1 MKFALWD
8 QVMKHYYSAWA
19 QGWRRHWAR
28 WQTPNTQRP
37 CTQTMWNEQAPSNSF
52 LLTCHAVHSN
62 FVRSILAKVTMLQGF
77 RYKRE
82 KLGGFVLISMGL
94 SLMNDCNA
102 CMHVSLRRSLID
114 GGSGE
119 LLMCGPLMLCFLSL
133 VKKHHFVSWHNQMHY
148 YLFIIQC
155 QGSSVL
161 ENKQFIF
168 DLQAESIFFAYNTKG
183 TFWAWD
189 PDYEGGLVWSIFWI
203 QTDPDMP
210 SGITSDEP
218 GN

>member
-1 MKFALWD
+1 MLEHVSSLPTPPPACAHACLCWWVKCLQGRIVALCLSNRMKFALWD

-77 RYKRE
+77 RYKGE

-102 CMHVSLRRSLID
+102 CMQKEPYRWRVWRAAHVRSSD
-114 GGSGE
+114 VMFSF
-119 LLMCGPLMLCFLSL
+119 P
-133 VKKHHFVSWHNQMHY
+133 
-148 YLFIIQC
+148 C
-155 QGSSVL
+155 QKASFCIL
-161 ENKQFIF
+161 
-168 DLQAESIFFAYNTKG
+168 A
-183 TFWAWD
+183 
-189 PDYEGGLVWSIFWI
+189 
-203 QTDPDMP
+203 
-210 SGITSDEP
+210 
-218 GN
+218 